1 MKRSFLEKS
10 FPASRFTVIRKQI
23 CGIRQANNEN
33 LHEYWERFKRLC
45 SCCPH
50 HQINDQLL
58 MVYFYEGLQP
68 IDRSM
73 MDAASASVLV
83 DKTPTT
89 TRELIANMAANS
101 QQLGTRSNSCVV

>member
-1 MKRSFLEKS
+1 
-10 FPASRFTVIRKQI
+10 
-23 CGIRQANNEN
+23 
-33 LHEYWERFKRLC
+33 
-45 SCCPH
+45 
-50 HQINDQLL
+50 